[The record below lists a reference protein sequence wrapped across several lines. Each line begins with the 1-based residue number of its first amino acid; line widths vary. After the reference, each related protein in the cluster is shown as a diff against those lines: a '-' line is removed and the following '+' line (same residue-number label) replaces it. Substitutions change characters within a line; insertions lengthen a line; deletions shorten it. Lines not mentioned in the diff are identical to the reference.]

1 MKVVLRDEV
10 PSLGRRGDI
19 CDVADGYAQNYL
31 IPKGLAIRA
40 TRGSEREAEAMRRR
54 REIADAAVLSEAR
67 EMAERL
73 AGSSIRVVARA
84 GEGGRLYGS
93 VNAVNLAAAIAE
105 QERVVLEPDMIA
117 VAEPIKDL
125 GSYVIPVKPH
135 PEVAAE
141 VTVEVVADE

>member
-73 AGSSIRVVARA
+73 AGSSIRVMARA

-93 VNAVNLAAAIAE
+93 VNAMNLAAAIAE
-105 QERVVLEPDMIA
+105 QARVVLEPEMLA
-117 VAEPIKDL
+117 VPEPIKEV
-125 GSYVIPVKPH
+125 GTYSIAVKPH
-135 PEVAAE
+135 PEVATE

>member
-19 CDVADGYAQNYL
+19 CEVADGYAQNYL

-40 TRGSEREAEAMRRR
+40 TRGSAREAEAMRRR

-73 AGSSIRVVARA
+73 AGCNIRVVARA
-84 GEGGRLYGS
+84 GEAGRLYGS

-105 QERVVLEPDMIA
+105 QERVVLQPEMLEI
-117 VAEPIKDL
+117 AEPIKEL
-125 GSYVIPVKPH
+125 GSYVVPVKPH

-141 VTVEVVADE
+141 VSVEVIAET